1 MPPLWI
7 FERRLLLLLCAFGP
21 SVKSLNNAPLK
32 LPASTGS
39 LCSRMSP
46 LPFELQLALRYLRP
60 KRTFVS
66 VITLISIIGVMLGVA
81 VLIIV
86 ISVMTGF
93 DKELRDKILGFNPHM
108 KVTTFSREPLK
119 NYRAVAEQISSNE
132 NVVTVA
138 PYIEEHIFLGTQPE
152 FGKRQYAPQ
161 FLRAVDPK
169 NTAGID
175 ILPKSIVDG
184 EFNLRGKRVL
194 IGITTARN
202 LGIKV
207 GDHILLVS
215 TRELE
220 ENIEARTNE
229 TAAATLPEDFKVAG
243 IFDVGHYEYNAAF
256 VVTSLVTAQEIYD
269 YGDAA
274 EGLFVN
280 VKNAYGA
287 AAVRTELSKTIRGDV
302 YISTWLEEHSMF
314 LDALVVEKNVMF
326 YLLFFIMVVA
336 AFGIMSAQITFVVQK
351 TREIGMLKA
360 LGASRF
366 QIMWV
371 FLSQSLMVGIMGVLS
386 GLGLGM
392 LAVSYRNEFL
402 VLMRKL
408 LNFELFPEK
417 LYMFNKL
424 PALVVPQD
432 VALICGAS
440 LVICILAGLF
450 PAWNAARL
458 HPIEALRHE

>member
-1 MPPLWI
+1 M
-7 FERRLLLLLCAFGP
+7 
-21 SVKSLNNAPLK
+21 
-32 LPASTGS
+32 
-39 LCSRMSP
+39 SR

-93 DKELRDKILGFNPHM
+93 DKELRDKILGFDPHL
-108 KVTTFSREPLK
+108 KVTAFSPRAKLK
-119 NYRAVAEQISSNE
+119 DYRQIAETVGKNT

-138 PYIEEHIFLGTQPE
+138 PFIQEQIILGTQAADAGDRE
-152 FGKRQYAPQ
+152 YTAQY
-161 FLRAVDPK
+161 LRGVDPK
-169 NTAGID
+169 NTAGIE
-175 ILPKSIVDG
+175 IVPKSMVEG
-184 EFNLRGKRVL
+184 EFNLRGKRVV

-202 LGIKV
+202 MGIRV

-220 ENIEARTNE
+220 AHIEARKNE
-229 TAAATLPEDFKVAG
+229 NAAATLPEDYEDAG

-256 VVTSLVTAQEIYD
+256 VIVSLVEAQELYG

-280 VKNAYGA
+280 IRHPYDADA
-287 AAVRTELSKTIRGDV
+287 IRAQLSKAIRGDV
-302 YISTWLEEHSMF
+302 YITTWLEEHSMF
-314 LDALVVEKNVMF
+314 LDALVVEKNMMF
-326 YLLFFIMVVA
+326 YLLFFIMIVA

-371 FLSQSLMVGIMGVLS
+371 FLSQSLMVGVMGVLAGF
-386 GLGLGM
+386 GLGI

-402 VLMRKL
+402 FLMRKL
-408 LNFELFPEK
+408 LKFEIFPER
-417 LYMFNKL
+417 LYMFSKI
-424 PALVVPQD
+424 PAVIVPQD

-440 LVICILAGLF
+440 LIICILAGLL